1 MKKVIRFSIKILKYL
16 TAFNRNVKIDN
27 YCEQRGCTRS
37 WLINKAVSMYLSEC
51 LEDIADYNAAT
62 KAWEE
67 YEKDGKKSFPAA
79 DVFAEAGL

>member
-1 MKKVIRFSIKILKYL
+1 MKQNLAKSMSVSFKPDL
-16 TAFNRNVKIDN
+16 FEKIDN

-51 LEDIADYNAAT
+51 LENIADYNAAT

-67 YEKDGKKSFPAA
+67 YEKDGKKSFSAA